1 MKISLEK
8 SKSFA
13 KISGDKNLIHLDKK
27 FTSKFFFSEPI
38 VHGANLAIIALKHKF
53 KKKN

>member
-13 KISGDKNLIHLDKK
+13 KISGDKNLIHLNKK
-27 FTSKFFFSEPI
+27 FTSNFFFS
-38 VHGANLAIIALKHKF
+38 
-53 KKKN
+53 